1 MRENFQKNSSVEN
14 FVLASFFHVL
24 CKYSLRNSIEHILYN
39 SCYLFLC
46 KQMDYFW
53 NLDPNPE
60 KPEPRNTWT
69 LKNPNP
75 ESQMNKGS
83 KNLSDVRDLFF
94 IKTMRNVI
102 CSLKVRL
109 LRYQSKFFRLKFVL
123 KITQLLLKIL
133 SSVKFLNIR
142 SSHLEVF
149 CKKGVFKKFAKL
161 IEKYFL
167 YFNKISD
174 ESLSTLLKRDF
185 SICASLGIS

>member
-24 CKYSLRNSIEHILYN
+24 CKYSLGNSIEHILYN

-109 LRYQSKFFRLKFVL
+109 LRYQSKFFRLKFGL
-123 KITQLLLKIL
+123 KI
-133 SSVKFLNIR
+133 F
-142 SSHLEVF
+142 
-149 CKKGVFKKFAKL
+149 
-161 IEKYFL
+161 Y
-167 YFNKISD
+167 
-174 ESLSTLLKRDF
+174 
-185 SICASLGIS
+185 